1 MSPQEWVW
9 VYEAKVGKQPSARLS
24 PEDVA
29 RYKAMLDEDEAKRNG
44 TG

>member
-1 MSPQEWVW
+1 MTPQEWWW
-9 VYEAKVGKQPSARLS
+9 VYDAKLGPQKQQRLS
-24 PEDVA
+24 RADVA